1 MADHNIRYV
10 ISVLDRFSGPLARLN
25 ASLAGINRSG
35 AAMATTMAASNT
47 RVNRSM
53 ASMAASTAAVTS
65 ATQRAT
71 RSASA
76 MSSASA
82 AAATGLG
89 AAALAA
95 DNAGQ
100 SGQTMSERFK
110 NAKGAI
116 SATGKAVTVFGGL
129 AAFGLGKAVATTANF
144 ESAMSRVGA
153 LSGATGKQLASLTE
167 TAEHLGATTSY
178 SATEAA
184 EGMQFLAMAGY
195 KTNDII
201 AAMPGLL
208 NAAAAGQT
216 DLATTADITSNIL
229 SGFGLKAEETGRVAD
244 VLTKAFT
251 SSNTTLE
258 MLGYTMKYVAPVA
271 KASGQSLESMAAAAG
286 ILGNAGIQADQAGT
300 SLRMMLI
307 RLARPPKMAREALED
322 LGVSVSDA
330 EGNMKPLSQVI
341 GELSKATEG
350 MADADR
356 LAAISKISGT
366 EASAAMLALMDAGQ
380 GTIEKFTKELENSG
394 GTAEEIATKQLDN
407 LKGQL
412 IILKSAL
419 EGAAIAIGSALMPA
433 IKAITSVLQFLV
445 DKFNGLPGPVKA
457 TIAVVA
463 ALAAVFALM
472 AGPMLILVSMIPG
485 IIAGFTAISAVLS
498 PIIASFGAVAAVI
511 AGVVAVVVAI
521 GAALVIAYQKIDWF
535 RNAVNEAWSAISS
548 TFMSALNTIWSIIQ
562 TIFSQ
567 IMEVISPVLE
577 QMRTDFLGTG
587 MSIQTAITTAFTI
600 IQTIIVA
607 VIDFVRAFIVEGLL
621 IISTFFDT
629 HGEAIS
635 NAIMTAYNFISTTV
649 TTILTAISEFV
660 GSIVAKIQA
669 FWDQNGAAIMA
680 AVSMAWSFIQTYIV
694 SNLQSIWGT
703 VQMVLG
709 LIKGLFQIVW
719 PIISGIVQ
727 IAWATIKSYISVALN
742 LILGLISAAMA
753 ALQGDWSGAWEAIK
767 GIAQNIWN
775 DITSYFESIDLYE
788 IGANIIQGLIDGIAS
803 MASAVGDKISE
814 IASGIPEGIK
824 SFLGIHSPSR
834 VMRDQVGRWIP
845 AGLAE
850 GIGAGA
856 SVVKRSV
863 ASMAALVPQSIEAPA
878 VSMAYA
884 TPSVGSV
891 SVGGTSVGRGS
902 VAQATSKTHPIQI
915 EVVTVM
921 DGEVIGRTVEQ
932 AVSAEQGRKITI
944 KNLMQG

>member
-1 MADHNIRYV
+1 MADHNIRYIV
-10 ISVLDRFSGPLARLN
+10 SVVDRFTLPFSQLN

-53 ASMAASTAAVTS
+53 ASMAASTAVVTS

-76 MSSASA
+76 MSSAST

-89 AAALAA
+89 ATALAA
-95 DNAGQ
+95 NNAGQ
-100 SGQTMSERFK
+100 SGQTMSERFG
-110 NAKGAI
+110 NAKSAL
-116 SATGKAVTVFGGL
+116 SATGKAMTVFGGL
-129 AAFGLGKAVATTANF
+129 AAFGIGKAVSITADF

-153 LSGATGKQLASLTE
+153 LSGATGKDLTKLTD
-167 TAEHLGATTSY
+167 TAKHLGATTAY

-208 NAAAAGQT
+208 NEAAAGQT
-216 DLATTADITSNIL
+216 DLATAADITSNIL

-412 IILKSAL
+412 TILKSAL
-419 EGAAIAIGSALMPA
+419 TGAALAIGDTLLPAL
-433 IKAITSVLQFLV
+433 KAITSVLQFLV
-445 DKFNGLPGPVKA
+445 DKFNALPGPAKA
-457 TIAVVA
+457 TIAIIS
-463 ALAAVFALM
+463 ALAAVFAVL
-472 AGPMLILVSMIPG
+472 AGPALIFISSLPG
-485 IIAGFTAISAVLS
+485 LIVGFTALSAL
-498 PIIASFGAVAAVI
+498 AGALVTAIGPLVI
-511 AGVVAVVVAI
+511 AISLVGGAIIAI

-548 TFMSALNTIWSIIQ
+548 TFMSALNAIWSIVQ

-567 IMEVISPVLE
+567 IMKIISPVLE
-577 QMRTDFLGTG
+577 QMRTDFSGTG
-587 MSIQTAITTAFTI
+587 EIIKTVITTAFSV
-600 IQTIIVA
+600 IQTVITTVIEFVKTYIVA
-607 VIDFVRAFIVEGLL
+607 GLEVI
-621 IISTFFDT
+621 SQFFKD

-635 NAIMTAYNFISTTV
+635 ETLKTAYNFIKTTV
-649 TTILTAISEFV
+649 TTILTAVSAFV

-680 AVSMAWSFIQTYIV
+680 AVSMAWSFIQTHIV
-694 SNLQSIWGT
+694 SNLQSIWST

-788 IGANIIQGLIDGIAS
+788 IGANIIQGLIDGIGS
-803 MASAVGDKISE
+803 MASAVGEKISQ
-814 IASGIPEGIK
+814 IASSIPDGIK

-856 SVVKRSV
+856 FVVKKSV
-863 ASMAALVPQSIEAPA
+863 ASMAALVPQSIDAPA

-884 TPSVGSV
+884 TPSVGPV
-891 SVGGTSVGRGS
+891 SVGGTFAGRGS
-902 VAQATSKTHPIQI
+902 LTQAVSKTQPIQI